1 MKAYLPLRIIL
12 NLSLADKLVA
22 FDTIFKINS
31 IKTNFATGISELE
44 LINETEN
51 FTLVDSPKHLG
62 DLISKPFITI
72 DSTKLTT
79 DTVEQTID
87 AD

>member
-1 MKAYLPLRIIL
+1 M
-12 NLSLADKLVA
+12 
-22 FDTIFKINS
+22 
-31 IKTNFATGISELE
+31 KTNFTTGVSDLE
-44 LINETEN
+44 LINEVED
-51 FTLVDSPKHLG
+51 FTVVDSVKHLG

-87 AD
+87 AN